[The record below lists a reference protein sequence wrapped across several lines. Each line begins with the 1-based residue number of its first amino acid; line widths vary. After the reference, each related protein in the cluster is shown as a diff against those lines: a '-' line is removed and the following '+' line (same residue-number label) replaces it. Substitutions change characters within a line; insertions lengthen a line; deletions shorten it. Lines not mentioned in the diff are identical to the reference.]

1 MQVIDKQGRL
11 FGLLNVL
18 DLGAIALILVVLIG
32 ILIVPGNGGYSIAQM
47 VTAETKPVEVDMIVR
62 GLSAREPEKLIQV
75 GDKVSIIIR
84 NQPRGEVTVK
94 SVTFAVPKVLV
105 NQGEGKAIAL
115 PDPRAV
121 DTFQTDAALVLTANA
136 KVTDDG
142 IIFGS
147 EKVKVGTSI
156 DIEGAKYIMR
166 GSTMGVRF

>member
-11 FGLLNVL
+11 FGLVNVL
-18 DLGAIALILVVLIG
+18 DLGAIALIVVVLIG
-32 ILIVPGNGGYSIAQM
+32 ILIVPGNGGYSIAQI
-47 VTAETKPVEVDMIVR
+47 VTAATKPVEVDMIVR
-62 GLSAREPEKLIQV
+62 GLSAREPEKLIQA
-75 GDKVSIIIR
+75 GDKVNIIIR

-105 NQGEGKAIAL
+105 NQSEGKAIAL

-156 DIEGAKYIMR
+156 DIEGPKYIMR